1 MRPPGDRLHFSHG
14 MGQPLHFNP
23 PILSPEEDV
32 SDEIVEVASIK
43 G

>member
-1 MRPPGDRLHFSHG
+1 MRPPGDRLQFIHG

-23 PILSPEEDV
+23 PVWSREEDV
-32 SDEIVEVASIK
+32 SDEIVEVGTIK